1 MISVSKSPS
10 VAIDHALPIASQV
23 YDYLRMRIVQNS
35 LLPGAKISETVLSQQ
50 LKISRTPLRAALQKL
65 ASEGLIQTRPQVGS
79 IVAEWNNTQL
89 LEAVLIRAALE
100 MEVVR
105 RLAETKP
112 DLTPLEPVLAIQKRA
127 AELDDYATF
136 FSQDEIFHAKLAR
149 IAEMPTAWKLA
160 MSIKGHVDRQRYT
173 MMSEIP
179 KRSQRAFEEHLKI
192 IEEIRSGSPS
202 SAARAMR
209 DHVNSVLELGLQDH
223 ETDLPTEF
231 GQTKKPLGGKS

>member
-1 MISVSKSPS
+1 MGIVLQPPS
-10 VAIDHALPIASQV
+10 VATYHALLIASQI
-23 YDYLRMRIVQNS
+23 YDYLRITIIQNS
-35 LLPGAKISETVLSQQ
+35 LLSSTKVSVTVLFQQ
-50 LKISRTPLRAALQKL
+50 LKIGWTPLHAAFQNL

-79 IVAEWNNTQL
+79 IVAEWNNAQL

-192 IEEIRSGSPS
+192 IEEIRTGSPS

-231 GQTKKPLGGKS
+231 GQTMKHLGGKL